1 MIINVENVSKKYK
14 IRQNINLENETLKEK
29 LTSGIRN
36 FFSRNKKKSSSKQ
49 SQDFWALKDISFSL
63 EQGDRL
69 AIIGKNGAGKSTL
82 LKIINRITPPT
93 EGTIKI
99 KGKVA
104 SLLEVGTGFHPE
116 LTGKENIFL
125 NGALL
130 GMSKIEIR
138 KKFDEIVHFSE
149 IENFLNTPV
158 KRYSSGMFVRLA
170 FAVAAHLEPDL
181 LIVDEALSVGDSEFK
196 KKCLDKLAE
205 IGRSGRTIIFVS
217 HDMWSLQFCNK
228 GILLEKG
235 SIVPTKD
242 LNDCIAKYNNIKN

>member
-1 MIINVENVSKKYK
+1 MIIHVENVSKKYK
-14 IRQNINLENETLKEK
+14 IQQNINLENETLKEK
-29 LTSGIRN
+29 LTAGINN
-36 FFSRNKKKSSSKQ
+36 FFSRNKGSSSSKQ
-49 SQDFWALKDISFSL
+49 PQDFWALKDISFSL
-63 EQGDRL
+63 EEGDRL

-93 EGTIKI
+93 EGRIKI

-130 GMSKIEIR
+130 GMSKFEIR

-149 IENFLNTPV
+149 IELFLNTPV

-217 HDMWSLQFCNK
+217 HDMWALQFCNK

-235 SIVPTKD
+235 SMVPTKD
-242 LNDCIAKYNNIKN
+242 LNDCIAKYNSF